1 MVETD
6 RDVTEGDLSGSGEEG
21 SPEAACESRE
31 ASDRVPVEKSERP
44 IVATIRRATAGPG
57 LPVRRTG
64 RPGRRG
70 RSLETRD
77 RE

>member
-1 MVETD
+1 MIGRD

-21 SPEAACESRE
+21 FPEAVRESRE
-31 ASDRVPVEKSERP
+31 ASARVPVEKSERP
-44 IVATIRRATAGPG
+44 IVASRQRETVAEQ
-57 LPVRRTG
+57 
-64 RPGRRG
+64 RG

>member
-1 MVETD
+1 MIGRD

-21 SPEAACESRE
+21 FPEAVRESRE
-31 ASDRVPVEKSERP
+31 ASARVPVERSERP
-44 IVATIRRATAGPG
+44 IVAMRQRETVAE
-57 LPVRRTG
+57 
-64 RPGRRG
+64 RRG

>member
-1 MVETD
+1 MIGRD

-21 SPEAACESRE
+21 FPEAVRESRE
-31 ASDRVPVEKSERP
+31 ASARMPAERSERP
-44 IVATIRRATAGPG
+44 IVAMRQRETVAEQ
-57 LPVRRTG
+57 
-64 RPGRRG
+64 RG

>member
-1 MVETD
+1 MIGMD

-21 SPEAACESRE
+21 FPEAVRESRE
-31 ASDRVPVEKSERP
+31 ASVRRPVERSERP
-44 IVATIRRATAGPG
+44 IVAMRQRETVAE
-57 LPVRRTG
+57 
-64 RPGRRG
+64 RRG